1 MRTALIPAILLAVA
15 SPAAAQGPLVASVGA
30 MFEAGK
36 ANVIA
41 AAEQMPEEH
50 YAFQPTPEVRT
61 FGQLVGHVANASYMI
76 CATATGQANPNQ
88 VNHENTTS
96 KAALVKAVT
105 DALAYCDAAYSMG
118 DEDAK
123 AIVTL
128 FGRDQTKMSVLALN
142 AVHDWEHYGN
152 MVTYMRMKG
161 LVPPSSQG
169 N

>member
-1 MRTALIPAILLAVA
+1 MKTLLIPAVLLAVA
-15 SPAAAQGPLVASVGA
+15 APAAAQGPLVGSVGGV
-30 MFEAGK
+30 FEAGK
-36 ANVIA
+36 GNVIA

-76 CATATGQANPNQ
+76 CATATGQTNPNQ
-88 VNHENTTS
+88 TNFENSTS
-96 KAALVKAVT
+96 KAELVRAVT
-105 DALAYCDAAYSMG
+105 DALTYCDAAYMMG

-123 AIVTL
+123 AIVSL

-161 LVPPSSQG
+161 LVPPSSQR
-169 N
+169 

>member
-1 MRTALIPAILLAVA
+1 MKTLLIPAVLLAVA
-15 SPAAAQGPLVASVGA
+15 APAAAQGPLVGSVGA
-30 MFEAGK
+30 VFEAGK

-76 CATATGQANPNQ
+76 CSTATGQTNPNQ
-88 VNHENTTS
+88 TNFENSTS
-96 KAALVKAVT
+96 KAELVRAVT
-105 DALAYCDAAYSMG
+105 DALTYCDAAYSMG

-123 AIVTL
+123 ALVSL
-128 FGRDQTKMSVLALN
+128 FGREQPKLSALTLN
-142 AVHDWEHYGN
+142 AAHDWEHYGN
-152 MVTYMRMKG
+152 MVTYMRIKG